1 MIPAKLRYEVKRLFE
16 NTATESFER
25 NLKSGRLN
33 VRALTRHSIS
43 PNLFQRRYEEEGI
56 DSAVVILLDVSG
68 SMYDGIR
75 GKAGQ
80 PRTTRMASAAPTC
93 AALLETLSAAQVA
106 TALVTFDDYTSVL
119 KPWNMNARKAI
130 TLLESIDG
138 MGGSDDATALMHVHN
153 MLYRR
158 PEQRRLCFVLTD
170 GQGDIRQA
178 KAQVI
183 VRVDRMSTGNFGA
196 SSRLVMVFGRPELI
210 GGRVT
215 GCTTQS
221 RARKSSCFC
230 LVEISVSNMLTC

>member
-33 VRALTRHSIS
+33 IRALTRHSIS

-75 GKAGQ
+75 VKAGQ
-80 PRTTRMASAAPTC
+80 PRVTRMESAAPTC

-106 TALVTFDDYTSVL
+106 TALVTFDDFTSVL
-119 KPWNMNARKAI
+119 KPWAMNYRKAV

-138 MGGSDDATALMHVHN
+138 MGGSDDATALAHVHN

-170 GQGDIRQA
+170 GQGDIHQA
-178 KAQVI
+178 KAQV
-183 VRVDRMSTGNFGA
+183 A
-196 SSRLVMVFGRPELI
+196 SAARLGVTTI
-210 GGRVT
+210 GIGINADVSHVYPNNVQIDSLEDLGHVT
-215 GCTTQS
+215 FTKLKL
-221 RARKSSCFC
+221 AA
-230 LVEISVSNMLTC
+230 

>member
-16 NTATESFER
+16 NTACESFER

-33 VRALTRHSIS
+33 VRALTKHSIS
-43 PNLFQRRYEEEGI
+43 ANLFQRRYEEEGI

-75 GKAGQ
+75 VKAGE

-138 MGGSDDATALMHVHN
+138 MGGSDDATALAHVHN

-170 GQGDIRQA
+170 GQGDIAQA
-178 KAQVI
+178 KAQV
-183 VRVDRMSTGNFGA
+183 A
-196 SSRLVMVFGRPELI
+196 SAARLGVTTI
-210 GGRVT
+210 GIGINADVSHVYPNHVQIDSLEDLGRVT
-215 GCTTQS
+215 FTKLKL
-221 RARKSSCFC
+221 AA
-230 LVEISVSNMLTC
+230 

>member
-33 VRALTRHSIS
+33 VRALTKHSLT

-75 GKAGQ
+75 VFGQ

-106 TALVTFDDYTSVL
+106 TSLVTFDDYTSVL
-119 KPWNMNARKAI
+119 KPWNMNHKKAI

-138 MGGSDDATALMHVHN
+138 MGGSDDATALAHVHN

-170 GQGDIRQA
+170 GQGDIQQA
-178 KAQVI
+178 KAQV
-183 VRVDRMSTGNFGA
+183 A
-196 SSRLVMVFGRPELI
+196 SAARLGVTTI
-210 GGRVT
+210 GIGINADVSHVYPNHVQIDSLDDLGRVT
-215 GCTTQS
+215 FTKLKL
-221 RARKSSCFC
+221 AA
-230 LVEISVSNMLTC
+230 

>member
-33 VRALTRHSIS
+33 IRALTKHSIS

-75 GKAGQ
+75 VFGQ

-119 KPWNMNARKAI
+119 KPWAMNYRKAI

-138 MGGSDDATALMHVHN
+138 MGGSDDATALAHVHN

-170 GQGDIRQA
+170 GQGDIQQA
-178 KAQVI
+178 KAQV
-183 VRVDRMSTGNFGA
+183 A
-196 SSRLVMVFGRPELI
+196 SAARLGVTTI
-210 GGRVT
+210 GIGINADVSHVYPNHVQIDSLDDLGRVT
-215 GCTTQS
+215 FTKLKL
-221 RARKSSCFC
+221 AA
-230 LVEISVSNMLTC
+230 

>member
-33 VRALTRHSIS
+33 VRAITRHSIS
-43 PNLFQRRYEEEGI
+43 ANLFQRRYEEEGI

-75 GKAGQ
+75 VRAGA

-119 KPWNMNARKAI
+119 KPWSMNHKKAI

-138 MGGSDDATALMHVHN
+138 MGGSDDATALAHVHN

-170 GQGDIRQA
+170 GQGDIAQA
-178 KAQVI
+178 KAQV
-183 VRVDRMSTGNFGA
+183 A
-196 SSRLVMVFGRPELI
+196 SAARLGVTTI
-210 GGRVT
+210 GIGINADVSHVYPNNVQIDSLDDLGQVT
-215 GCTTQS
+215 FTKLKL
-221 RARKSSCFC
+221 AA
-230 LVEISVSNMLTC
+230 

>member
-33 VRALTRHSIS
+33 VRALTKHSIS

-178 KAQVI
+178 KAQV
-183 VRVDRMSTGNFGA
+183 A
-196 SSRLVMVFGRPELI
+196 SAARLGVTTI
-210 GGRVT
+210 GIGINADVSHVYPNNVQIDSLDDLGHVT
-215 GCTTQS
+215 FTKLKL
-221 RARKSSCFC
+221 AA
-230 LVEISVSNMLTC
+230 

>member
-33 VRALTRHSIS
+33 IRALTKHSIS

-75 GKAGQ
+75 VFGQ

-119 KPWNMNARKAI
+119 KPWAMNYRKAI

-138 MGGSDDATALMHVHN
+138 MGGSDDATALAHVHN

-170 GQGDIRQA
+170 GQGDIAQA
-178 KAQVI
+178 KAQV
-183 VRVDRMSTGNFGA
+183 A
-196 SSRLVMVFGRPELI
+196 SAARLGVTTI
-210 GGRVT
+210 GIGINADVSHVYPNHVQIDSLDDLGRVT
-215 GCTTQS
+215 FTKLKL
-221 RARKSSCFC
+221 AA
-230 LVEISVSNMLTC
+230 

>member
-33 VRALTRHSIS
+33 IRALTRHSIS
-43 PNLFQRRYEEEGI
+43 PNLFQRRYEAEGI

-68 SMYDGIR
+68 SMYDGIKV
-75 GKAGQ
+75 KAGQ

-106 TALVTFDDYTSVL
+106 TALVTFDDFTSVL
-119 KPWNMNARKAI
+119 KPWAMNYRKAI

-138 MGGSDDATALMHVHN
+138 MGGSDDATALAHVHN

-158 PEQRRLCFVLTD
+158 PEKRRLCFVLTD
-170 GQGDIRQA
+170 GQGDIHQA
-178 KAQVI
+178 KAQV
-183 VRVDRMSTGNFGA
+183 A
-196 SSRLVMVFGRPELI
+196 SAARLGVTTI
-210 GGRVT
+210 GIGINADVSHVYPNNVQIDSLEDLGHVT
-215 GCTTQS
+215 FNKLKL
-221 RARKSSCFC
+221 AA
-230 LVEISVSNMLTC
+230 

>member
-33 VRALTRHSIS
+33 IRALTRHSIS
-43 PNLFQRRYEEEGI
+43 PNLFQRRYEQEGI

-75 GKAGQ
+75 VKAGQ
-80 PRTTRMASAAPTC
+80 PRVTRMESAAPTC

-106 TALVTFDDYTSVL
+106 TALVTFDDFTSVL
-119 KPWNMNARKAI
+119 KPWAMNYRKAI

-138 MGGSDDATALMHVHN
+138 LGGSDDATALMHVHN

-170 GQGDIRQA
+170 GQGDIQQA
-178 KAQVI
+178 KLQV
-183 VRVDRMSTGNFGA
+183 A
-196 SSRLVMVFGRPELI
+196 SAARLGVTTIGIGINADVSHVYPNNVQIDSLEDLGRITFTKLKF
-210 GGRVT
+210 
-215 GCTTQS
+215 
-221 RARKSSCFC
+221 AA
-230 LVEISVSNMLTC
+230 

>member
-33 VRALTRHSIS
+33 VRALTKHSLT

-119 KPWNMNARKAI
+119 KPWNMNHKKAI

-138 MGGSDDATALMHVHN
+138 MGGSDDATALAHVHN

-170 GQGDIRQA
+170 GQGDIQQA
-178 KAQVI
+178 KAQV
-183 VRVDRMSTGNFGA
+183 A
-196 SSRLVMVFGRPELI
+196 SAARLGVTTI
-210 GGRVT
+210 GIGINADVSHVYPNNVQIDSLDDLGQVT
-215 GCTTQS
+215 FTKLKL
-221 RARKSSCFC
+221 AA
-230 LVEISVSNMLTC
+230 

>member
-33 VRALTRHSIS
+33 VRALTKHSIS
-43 PNLFQRRYEEEGI
+43 PNLFQRRYEQEGI

-68 SMYDGIR
+68 SMYDAISKGF
-75 GKAGQ
+75 GQ

-106 TALVTFDDYTSVL
+106 TSLVTFDDYTSVL

-138 MGGSDDATALMHVHN
+138 QGGSDDATALAHVHN

-170 GQGDIRQA
+170 GQGNIQEA
-178 KAQVI
+178 KAQV
-183 VRVDRMSTGNFGA
+183 A
-196 SSRLVMVFGRPELI
+196 SAARLGVTTI
-210 GGRVT
+210 GIGINADVSHVYPNNVQIDSLDDLGRVT
-215 GCTTQS
+215 FTKLKL
-221 RARKSSCFC
+221 AA
-230 LVEISVSNMLTC
+230 

>member
-93 AALLETLSAAQVA
+93 VALLETLSAAQVA

-119 KPWNMNARKAI
+119 KPWNMNHKKAI

-138 MGGSDDATALMHVHN
+138 MGGSDDATALAHVHN

-170 GQGDIRQA
+170 GQGDIQQA
-178 KAQVI
+178 KAQV
-183 VRVDRMSTGNFGA
+183 A
-196 SSRLVMVFGRPELI
+196 SAARLGVTTI
-210 GGRVT
+210 GIGINADVSHVYPNNVQIDSLEDLGHVT
-215 GCTTQS
+215 FTKLKL
-221 RARKSSCFC
+221 AA
-230 LVEISVSNMLTC
+230 

>member
-33 VRALTRHSIS
+33 VRALTKHSIS

-138 MGGSDDATALMHVHN
+138 MGGSDDATALAHVHN

-158 PEQRRLCFVLTD
+158 PEKRRLCFVLTD
-170 GQGDIRQA
+170 GQGDIEQA
-178 KAQVI
+178 KAQV
-183 VRVDRMSTGNFGA
+183 A
-196 SSRLVMVFGRPELI
+196 SAARLGVTTI
-210 GGRVT
+210 GIGINADVSHVYPNHVQIDSLEDLGRVT
-215 GCTTQS
+215 FTKLKL
-221 RARKSSCFC
+221 AA
-230 LVEISVSNMLTC
+230 

>member
-33 VRALTRHSIS
+33 VRALTKHALT

-75 GKAGQ
+75 VRAGA

-119 KPWNMNARKAI
+119 KPWNMNHKKAI

-138 MGGSDDATALMHVHN
+138 MGGSDDATALAHVHN

-170 GQGDIRQA
+170 GQGDIAQA
-178 KAQVI
+178 KAQV
-183 VRVDRMSTGNFGA
+183 A
-196 SSRLVMVFGRPELI
+196 SAARLGVTTI
-210 GGRVT
+210 GIGINADVSHVYPNNVQIDSLDDLGRVT
-215 GCTTQS
+215 FTKLKL
-221 RARKSSCFC
+221 AA
-230 LVEISVSNMLTC
+230 

>member
-33 VRALTRHSIS
+33 IRALTRHSIS
-43 PNLFQRRYEEEGI
+43 PNLFQRRYEQEGI

-75 GKAGQ
+75 VKAGQ
-80 PRTTRMASAAPTC
+80 PRVTRMESAAPTC

-106 TALVTFDDYTSVL
+106 TALVTFDDFTSVL
-119 KPWNMNARKAI
+119 KPWAMNYRKAI

-138 MGGSDDATALMHVHN
+138 LGGSDDATALMHVHN

-170 GQGDIRQA
+170 GQGDIQQA
-178 KAQVI
+178 KLQV
-183 VRVDRMSTGNFGA
+183 A
-196 SSRLVMVFGRPELI
+196 SAARLGVTTIGIGINADVSHVYPNNVQIDSLEDLGRITFTKLKL
-210 GGRVT
+210 
-215 GCTTQS
+215 
-221 RARKSSCFC
+221 AA
-230 LVEISVSNMLTC
+230 

>member
-33 VRALTRHSIS
+33 VHALTKHSIS

-138 MGGSDDATALMHVHN
+138 MGGSDDATALAHVHN

-158 PEQRRLCFVLTD
+158 PEKRRLCFVLTD
-170 GQGDIRQA
+170 GQGDIQQA
-178 KAQVI
+178 KAQV
-183 VRVDRMSTGNFGA
+183 A
-196 SSRLVMVFGRPELI
+196 SAARLGVTTI
-210 GGRVT
+210 GIGINADVSHVYPNNVQIDSLDDLGRVT
-215 GCTTQS
+215 FTKLKL
-221 RARKSSCFC
+221 AA
-230 LVEISVSNMLTC
+230 

>member
-33 VRALTRHSIS
+33 VRALTKHSIS

-138 MGGSDDATALMHVHN
+138 MGGSDDATALAHVHN

-158 PEQRRLCFVLTD
+158 PEKRRLCFVLTD
-170 GQGDIRQA
+170 GQGDIQQA
-178 KAQVI
+178 KAQV
-183 VRVDRMSTGNFGA
+183 A
-196 SSRLVMVFGRPELI
+196 SAARLGVTTI
-210 GGRVT
+210 GIGINADVSHVYPNHVQIDSLEDLGRVT
-215 GCTTQS
+215 FTKLKL
-221 RARKSSCFC
+221 AA
-230 LVEISVSNMLTC
+230 